1 MTGWFILSPLM
12 KVMVISPA
20 AGLGTRLVPP
30 SPLKMAC
37 SYVGCLLLF
46 VTLAP
51 QAPAVE
57 LKKET
62 LAAFDR
68 YVLLT
73 EDRIQSELNRQ
84 GTFLWMD
91 GMTGPRREALYAQLR
106 QGQIVIERLETLENG
121 KQIDMPDG
129 KMHHWLG
136 AVFIPGTTLKD
147 TLALVQDYDRHQSIY
162 KPEVLQSKLLSHN
175 GNDYKIFLRLWKKKV
190 ITVVM
195 NTEHEVRY
203 FPVSATREHSR
214 SYTTRIAEVENPG
227 EPTEREKPVGND
239 GGFLWRL
246 YSYWR
251 FEEKNGGVYVQCEA
265 LSLTRSVPLIL
276 RPLVN
281 PFITGIPKESLMNT
295 LTSTRM
301 ALLKRPAAV
310 LRAPAPTRT
319 IAVAEDPRVR

>member
-1 MTGWFILSPLM
+1 MG
-12 KVMVISPA
+12 V
-20 AGLGTRLVPP
+20 
-30 SPLKMAC
+30 PLKMAC
-37 SYVGCLLLF
+37 SYVGYLLLV

-62 LAAFDR
+62 VAAYEH

-73 EDRIQSELNRQ
+73 EARIQSELNGPR
-84 GTFLWMD
+84 TFLWMD
-91 GMTGPRREALYAQLR
+91 GMTGPRREAVYAQLR

-121 KQIDMPDG
+121 KEIDTPGG
-129 KMHHWLG
+129 KIHHWMG

-147 TLALVQDYDRHQSIY
+147 ALALVKDYDRHQSIY

-195 NTEHEVRY
+195 NTEHEVHY

-214 SYTTRIAEVENPG
+214 SYTTRIAEVEDPG
-227 EPTEREKPVGND
+227 EPTEKEKPVGND

-251 FEEKNGGVYVQCEA
+251 FEEKDGGVYVQCEA

-295 LTSTRM
+295 LTSTRT

-310 LRAPAPTRT
+310 FRAPAPVRT
-319 IAVAEDPRVR
+319 TAIAEAGRVHCWQCP